1 MLSTWKWATD
11 WRSRRK
17 SASLRTRSL
26 FKEGHVRLL
35 PFIYRPMKKID
46 REIDRTTHSFVKLSN
61 FTIIESLYLHSHD
74 SFTRNIEMEIF
85 LIPLRKV
92 KKFVSNLF
100 AQLYLYIDF
109 VQASREVDTT
119 DFYVSGIHSK
129 RGNDKR
135 WYGVRVQFRKF
146 LSLKLARCPMWISK
160 FDSLDSK

>member
-1 MLSTWKWATD
+1 
-11 WRSRRK
+11 
-17 SASLRTRSL
+17 
-26 FKEGHVRLL
+26 
-35 PFIYRPMKKID
+35 
-46 REIDRTTHSFVKLSN
+46 
-61 FTIIESLYLHSHD
+61 
-74 SFTRNIEMEIF
+74 MEIF

-135 WYGVRVQFRKF
+135 WYGDTSSVQKVFI
-146 LSLKLARCPMWISK
+146 AQTCPMPDVNLKIRFSRFK
-160 FDSLDSK
+160 IKNR

>member
-1 MLSTWKWATD
+1 
-11 WRSRRK
+11 
-17 SASLRTRSL
+17 
-26 FKEGHVRLL
+26 
-35 PFIYRPMKKID
+35 MKKID

-119 DFYVSGIHSK
+119 DFYVSGTHSK

-135 WYGVRVQFRKF
+135 
-146 LSLKLARCPMWISK
+146 
-160 FDSLDSK
+160 